1 MATAY
6 YANFFGQQALIAIV
20 LHLLFIALTWW
31 ALQGIHFEHLM
42 KKRKGCANEGA
53 FNFIDHRN
61 RFVSEQILF
70 LDYLGYS
77 NSLTYLF
84 K

>member
-1 MATAY
+1 MQL
-6 YANFFGQQALIAIV
+6 FGQQALIAIV
-20 LHLLFIALTWW
+20 VHLLFIALTWW
-31 ALQGIHFEHLM
+31 ALQGVHFEHLM
-42 KKRKGCANEGA
+42 KKGKVLQARILLILLTIAIA
-53 FNFIDHRN
+53 SSVS
-61 RFVSEQILF
+61 RFF

>member
-1 MATAY
+1 MMQI
-6 YANFFGQQALIAIV
+6 FGQQALIAIV

-31 ALQGIHFEHLM
+31 ALQGIHFENLM
-42 KKRKGCANEGA
+42 KKGKIAQTRVLLILLTIAIGSSVS
-53 FNFIDHRN
+53 
-61 RFVSEQILF
+61 RFF